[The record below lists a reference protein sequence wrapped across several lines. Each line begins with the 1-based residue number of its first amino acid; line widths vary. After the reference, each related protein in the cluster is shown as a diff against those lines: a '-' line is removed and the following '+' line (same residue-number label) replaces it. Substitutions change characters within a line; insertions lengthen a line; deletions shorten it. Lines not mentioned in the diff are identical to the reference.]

1 MFKSLVR
8 KVKAWEAEMHASF
21 NTGIDTP
28 EDFERV
34 QKYMFWHDHGIL
46 RTFWH
51 NVEEIGP
58 GVFRSNQPDF
68 KRLKA
73 FKEAG
78 GKTVL
83 TLRGPAPLPYSA
95 IEEAQCEQLGLD
107 FRFLHLGAKVAP
119 SRKNLLALIDAL
131 ENLERPLLV
140 HCKSGADRTGLAS
153 AVYKLH
159 FDGASVAEAQ
169 RQLSF
174 RYMHLRKSGAG
185 VQGHVLDWYER
196 RLNEKGPIPFRD
208 WVTNEYDP
216 AAVQASFDSKRKK
229 R

>member
-73 FKEAG
+73 FKDAG
-78 GKTVL
+78 GITVL
-83 TLRGPAPLPYSA
+83 TLRGSAPLPYSA
-95 IEEAQCEQLGLD
+95 IEEAQCRELDLD
-107 FRFLHLGAKVAP
+107 FRVVHMKAHCAP
-119 SRKNLLALIDAL
+119 PAQKILDLIDAF
-131 ENLERPLLV
+131 ETFERPMLV

-159 FDGASVAEAQ
+159 FDGWSVAEA
-169 RQLSF
+169 RKQLSF
-174 RYMHLRKSGAG
+174 RYMHLRGSKAG
-185 VQGHVLDWYER
+185 VQGHMLDWYER
-196 RLNEKGPIPFRD
+196 RLTEKGPIPFRD